1 MCACRV
7 QVECCIGGV
16 DVTWGRMDDKAHRN
30 SKVRKLYRMGAL
42 GREAYGVWTY
52 RWSWCLDS
60 PDLDGFIP
68 DEELDEGERRCAELL
83 SSALHNGRGLW
94 RKVDGGYVIHDF
106 HEYNPTKKQRQKKL
120 RADRERMAEKRAV
133 EKESHATR
141 ERLASESPPRARA
154 GLGMGTYWQESR
166 EEIAV
171 EPLPPTGDARL
182 DAANADL
189 GMVRPIRRVVR

>member
-1 MCACRV
+1 M
-7 QVECCIGGV
+7 
-16 DVTWGRMDDKAHRN
+16 TWGRMDDKAHRN
-30 SKVRKLYRMGAL
+30 RKVRALYRMGTP

-68 DEELDEGERRCAELL
+68 DDELDEGERRSAELL
-83 SSALHNGRGLW
+83 CSGLHNGRGLW

-120 RADRERMAEKRAV
+120 RADRERQAEKRAL

-141 ERLASESPPRARA
+141 TRLDSESPPCARA
-154 GLGMGTYWQESR
+154 GLGMGTYRLDTR
-166 EEIAV
+166 EGVEV
-171 EPLPPTGDARL
+171 EPLPPTGDAEH
-182 DAANADL
+182 DAIARDL
-189 GMVRPIRRVVR
+189 GLVRPIRRVVR

>member
-1 MCACRV
+1 M
-7 QVECCIGGV
+7 
-16 DVTWGRMDDKAHRN
+16 TWGRMDDKAHRN
-30 SKVRKLYRMGAL
+30 QKVRRLYRMGTP

-68 DEELDEGERRCAELL
+68 DDELDEGERRSAELL
-83 SSALHNGRGLW
+83 CSALHHGRGLW

-120 RADRERMAEKRAV
+120 RADRERQAEKRAL
-133 EKESHATR
+133 EKESQASRTR
-141 ERLASESPPRARA
+141 LESESHPRARV
-154 GLGMGTYWQESR
+154 GLGMGTYRQQSR
-166 EEIAV
+166 EEVAV
-171 EPLPPTGDARL
+171 EPLPPTGDART

-189 GMVRPIRRVVR
+189 GLVRRLRSAR